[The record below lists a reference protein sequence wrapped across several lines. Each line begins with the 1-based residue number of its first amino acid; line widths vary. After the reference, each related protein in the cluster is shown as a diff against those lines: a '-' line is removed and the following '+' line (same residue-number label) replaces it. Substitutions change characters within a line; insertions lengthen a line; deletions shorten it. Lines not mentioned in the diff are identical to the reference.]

1 MWLGTLKQRARTAVE
16 GLFDQETAFG
26 RLALVQVAMVAGDT
40 LVTISLAKTVFFTDD
55 PGAAK
60 GKVLLYLLLT
70 VAPFAVVS
78 PLLGPLIDASRGAR
92 RLVVFTAA
100 AGRVVL
106 CVMMAS
112 SVHSLLLYPLAFCQ
126 LVLSKLYLVTRGA
139 LVPEMAALDQ
149 VKSHERGE
157 GEEPR
162 WVEPDAHPDVGEGY
176 ATFNAQLTLL
186 GTLAGFVISLPGI
199 ALLQLTHAAP
209 AVLVFAA
216 LAFTAAAACA
226 MRLRMMPARVRGRV
240 PSLSDEEAE
249 QIDFKPIDEREVI
262 YGLTASATVRLTA
275 GSRPGQAGEGLGAA
289 APERGALRRALHGQR
304 AEPAQPPVGDRDDA
318 EVGAGHAVLEVGGE
332 RHRGPGV
339 VHREGQPVEGRRGDR
354 RRAARGDHAGQ
365 RVACLV
371 VPGPVPHRRIPQAAG
386 QVRAGHPVPPARRV
400 LRRQR
405 CLQRRHRAG
414 RPQDRHRRRHPPR
427 LPSADSAEACVA
439 WQAAMLANN
448 CASDGSTVAS
458 RCTREA
464 ADPCSAARSRA
475 IETAAGARPGEFR
488 FAPAAP
494 AAPAPGA
501 DPGGTISLARSRV
514 RCCSCWDSSA
524 ASSRAPAGLPPA
536 AERYRPIRSR
546 SAAIT
551 ARSVVTPGAG
561 RGGPASGSGPANR
574 SCERQPAVPS
584 SSGSAAAVPSS
595 TRRLGSVSGTP
606 ARYHGCALRPA
617 RPLRAMAGLR
627 IG

>member
-275 GSRPGQAGEGLGAA
+275 GFLTFLIAFGLRRSHAGLYWYGFAFAGSGIGSLAGLWLVRRLRQRLSEQWLLAA
-289 APERGALRRALHGQR
+289 ALALLAAGAGMAALLGTIFAQVVLALVAGVAGAIAQPSFDALTQRHVPPAAQGRVFARLAVRQQLAWVVGALIPVAIPMPFR
-304 AEPAQPPVGDRDDA
+304 VGD
-318 EVGAGHAVLEVGGE
+318 VLE
-332 RHRGPGV
+332 
-339 VHREGQPVEGRRGDR
+339 
-354 RRAARGDHAGQ
+354 ALIA
-365 RVACLV
+365 VACLIGYV
-371 VPGPVPHRRIPQAAG
+371 G
-386 QVRAGHPVPPARRV
+386 
-400 LRRQR
+400 
-405 CLQRRHRAG
+405 G
-414 RPQDRHRRRHPPR
+414 RT
-427 LPSADSAEACVA
+427 
-439 WQAAMLANN
+439 
-448 CASDGSTVAS
+448 AST
-458 RCTREA
+458 
-464 ADPCSAARSRA
+464 
-475 IETAAGARPGEFR
+475 
-488 FAPAAP
+488 
-494 AAPAPGA
+494 
-501 DPGGTISLARSRV
+501 
-514 RCCSCWDSSA
+514 W
-524 ASSRAPAGLPPA
+524 
-536 AERYRPIRSR
+536 R
-546 SAAIT
+546 SA
-551 ARSVVTPGAG
+551 
-561 RGGPASGSGPANR
+561 
-574 SCERQPAVPS
+574 
-584 SSGSAAAVPSS
+584 
-595 TRRLGSVSGTP
+595 
-606 ARYHGCALRPA
+606 
-617 RPLRAMAGLR
+617 
-627 IG
+627 